1 MGGVLILAAITVS
14 TLLWADLS
22 NRFVWFALVVTL
34 EFGAV
39 GFADDYIKIKYK
51 DPKGLPARK
60 KYFWLSMV
68 GFSVAT
74 LMYCSAATSV
84 ETTLIVP
91 LDRKSTCLNSSQYC
105 AFRMAFSA

>member
-34 EFGAV
+34 AFGAV

-51 DPKGLPARK
+51 DPKGLQAGK
-60 KYFWLSMV
+60 NYFWLSLV

-74 LMYCSAATSV
+74 LMYWSAATSV

-91 LDRKSTCLNSSQYC
+91 FVKHRSEERRVGKECVST
-105 AFRMAFSA
+105 

>member
-34 EFGAV
+34 AFGAV
-39 GFADDYIKIKYK
+39 GFADDYIKIKNK
-51 DPKGLPARK
+51 DPKGLTARK
-60 KYFWLSMV
+60 KYIWLSLV

-74 LMYCSAATSV
+74 L
-84 ETTLIVP
+84 I
-91 LDRKSTCLNSSQYC
+91 DRKRVVARTSMTVGVDRGGGCS
-105 AFRMAFSA
+105 RK